1 MNLLNLIKNNL
12 FIQNFF
18 SSLVLTLHPYLD
30 LTISK
35 YLAIRKAL
43 FITAHDRT
51 LGSYL
56 EFGVF
61 TGSSFNFAIKASNK
75 IDKLFGKTNC
85 DFFGFD
91 SFNGFG
97 EVKSYD
103 ENPEFKDK
111 IFSVNKKKVLKNIKK
126 ISNKNKTEII
136 EGFFQ
141 NTIKNKTPEN
151 FNIKLARVIMI
162 DCDLKEPTK
171 IVLEFVKPI
180 LQIGTIILFDD
191 YLYFKGNKEHGE
203 YSAFEEFKNNN
214 KEIEF
219 REAYEYGYGGKAFI
233 VCKI

>member
-1 MNLLNLIKNNL
+1 MNILNIIKNNL

-18 SSLVLTLHPYLD
+18 SNLVLLLHPYLD

-43 FITAHDRT
+43 YITAHDKT

-61 TGSSFNFAIKASNK
+61 TGSSFNFAIKSSRKLDK
-75 IDKLFGKTNC
+75 IFGNSNC
-85 DFFGFD
+85 DFYGFD
-91 SFNGFG
+91 SFDGFG
-97 EVKSYD
+97 DVKNFDKS
-103 ENPEFKDK
+103 PAFKDK
-111 IFSVNKKKVLKNIKK
+111 TFSVNKEKVLKNIRNV
-126 ISNKNKTEII
+126 SKNTKTSII

-141 NTIKNKTPEN
+141 DTIKNKTPKN
-151 FNIKLARVIMI
+151 FNIKFARVIMI

-171 IVLEFVKPI
+171 IALEFVKPV